1 MSDSRLRLRL
11 DTCLD
16 RHSRL
21 FGHRGVADFRVQTQL
36 SIARLL
42 IATRIGK
49 SGQVPLDVRLGVTRP
64 LVRTKGTL
72 NALEAIPGHA
82 RRALGTPCSPVLKCC
97 ARSRDGR
104 FYSPLPEAR
113 GAREEASFGRLPSRC
128 QGARHRLRANS
139 HGALAKVPSL
149 LRGGLRLGLL
159 LLLDHV
165 RRSLVHGLLGD
176 RLLGGHRCGPVIDLG
191 QRHRTPNGVGLRIVI
206 VIAAIRRIPVEIV
219 VGAVIV
225 AGSQQSITV
234 LLILDSIGP
243 VGLVVQEVVAGTHRL
258 NLSLDGFTRAAI
270 KLSLSLE

>member
-1 MSDSRLRLRL
+1 
-11 DTCLD
+11 
-16 RHSRL
+16 
-21 FGHRGVADFRVQTQL
+21 
-36 SIARLL
+36 
-42 IATRIGK
+42 
-49 SGQVPLDVRLGVTRP
+49 
-64 LVRTKGTL
+64 
-72 NALEAIPGHA
+72 
-82 RRALGTPCSPVLKCC
+82 
-97 ARSRDGR
+97 
-104 FYSPLPEAR
+104 
-113 GAREEASFGRLPSRC
+113 
-128 QGARHRLRANS
+128 
-139 HGALAKVPSL
+139 VPSL

-176 RLLGGHRCGPVIDLG
+176 RLLGGNRRSPVIDLG
-191 QRHRTPNGVGLRIVI
+191 QRHGTPNGVGLRIII